1 MILVHDKRK
10 EYEQS
15 RLKMFDALPDII
27 LKKENH
33 AVTLNDFVR
42 ISGVSKNTFYNHYH
56 GLFEFYED
64 YCSWV
69 EENENHVIDS
79 LVQTKS
85 LETIVQHGI
94 QRVKTDKYFRC
105 YIMLKKN
112 LSQRILEAFQNGTKI
127 RIINGN

>member
-1 MILVHDKRK
+1 MLVLVHDKRK

-56 GLFEFYED
+56 GFFELYED

-69 EENENHVIDS
+69 EENENHLIDS

-105 YIMLKKN
+105 YIMLEKIITKN
-112 LSQRILEAFQNGTKI
+112 P
-127 RIINGN
+127 

>member
-1 MILVHDKRK
+1 
-10 EYEQS
+10 
-15 RLKMFDALPDII
+15 MFNALPEII
-27 LKKENH
+27 LKKGNH

-42 ISGVSKNTFYNHYH
+42 IARVSKNTFYNHYH

-69 EENENHVIDS
+69 EEKENHLIDS

-85 LETIVQHGI
+85 LETIVRHGI

-105 YIMLKKN
+105 YIILKN
-112 LSQRILEAFQNGTKI
+112 LNCKLK
-127 RIINGN
+127 

>member
-1 MILVHDKRK
+1 
-10 EYEQS
+10 
-15 RLKMFDALPDII
+15 MFNALPEII
-27 LKKENH
+27 LKKGNH

-42 ISGVSKNTFYNHYH
+42 IARVSKNTFYNHYH

-69 EENENHVIDS
+69 EEKENHLIDS

-85 LETIVQHGI
+85 LETIVRHGI

-105 YIMLKKN
+105 YIIFKK
-112 LSQRILEAFQNGTKI
+112 T
-127 RIINGN
+127 